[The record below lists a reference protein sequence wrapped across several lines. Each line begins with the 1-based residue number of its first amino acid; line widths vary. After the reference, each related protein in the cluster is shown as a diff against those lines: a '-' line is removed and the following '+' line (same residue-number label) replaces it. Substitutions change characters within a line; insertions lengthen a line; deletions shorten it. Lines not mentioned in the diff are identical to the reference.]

1 VKQLTYSSLIIT
13 WIREAINNLNPNDWN
28 KIIIEN
34 VNNKETI
41 FQKIAIYTLNVG
53 YEHVGEQLWTIKENP
68 FENINIYSDLYD
80 LIKNRIDKFSE
91 TELEKLFNWIT
102 SAQYNKRTDQD
113 QFRLNFLKLL
123 STKDPKY
130 LDELKKYPSN
140 ENKAIIS
147 PYDVSKKIN
156 LIRWA
161 DGNREI
167 TDDLL
172 KLEPKEVIRYLDEN
186 IKETTT
192 VRDLEDYQ
200 DGLQNY
206 LEENAN
212 KFLNNI
218 DVFREVSPHFYY
230 SVSKFI
236 KKLEQKDE
244 ETENKIFEFFDYMIS
259 HTDSNDSTLYELI
272 RFFVTIYKN
281 DEYINPL
288 INSILGILKR
298 RDFIVNDQ
306 WDESKSPSYILFNEN
321 YPVVITTLFDL
332 LHNEKDNSETS
343 KEILSEIENILKNEY
358 DWMARTSVAYRMQI
372 ISDIDSDWL
381 DRNLDIIFN
390 QNDRQSIPLVIGL
403 VLGNNMTTERYRYL
417 SQKNNLISIAKYN
430 NKDIYELDFVK
441 GKIAFISM
449 LSQMENKTEKDDTFN
464 VLVQNIK
471 RPIFEGFID
480 AFFFELNSD
489 NSGNST
495 VEKKIIELNHMLDE
509 SKTDMRIFLDD
520 NGISNLIILINKM
533 QTLSTEVWDFIKKCS
548 DFFNDYLRKEAWCS
562 LKNSLE
568 NEELRIHVIE
578 ILKIIVKH
586 GDYWDPKYNKGLMEN
601 LNRLEELKEEQE
613 VTEIK
618 NILINRGFDLF
629 SF

>member
-1 VKQLTYSSLIIT
+1 MKQLTYSSLIIT

-236 KKLEQKDE
+236 KKLKQKDE

>member
-1 VKQLTYSSLIIT
+1 MKQLTYSSLIIT

>member
-236 KKLEQKDE
+236 KKLKQKDE